1 MEIIYFYAI
10 LMTLV
15 VIALPAKYYANV
27 KRTYAERAWLAAS
40 VTLLRGG
47 DGGTPTYS
55 LLHMARC
62 GGGIGPE
69 WVLDWSKYWP
79 LCSSSLIWPNL
90 LTRPVGATETRAKWE
105 VKVPDSRKYTANQLV
120 AKLMVTGIDGKV
132 YRQEVSFAEL
142 HPQVLQFLDTALS
155 KDPALLNDIL
165 WIMVPG
171 MLRDLEN
178 YVYWTDQ
185 GRTFKDGKLQ

>member
-10 LMTLV
+10 LVTLAA
-15 VIALPAKYYANV
+15 IGLPAKYYANV
-27 KRTYAERAWLAAS
+27 KRAYAERAWLAAS

-62 GGGIGPE
+62 GGSINEMAAPDRTSWFALCGNS
-69 WVLDWSKYWP
+69 LYWP
-79 LCSSSLIWPNL
+79 NPLFKPTNCSEI
-90 LTRPVGATETRAKWE
+90 RAMWD
-105 VKVPDSRKYTANQLV
+105 VVIPDARKYSAKQLV
-120 AKLMVTGIDGKV
+120 ARLTV
-132 YRQEVSFAEL
+132 YGSNGQPYQQEAYFSDL
-142 HPQVLQFLDTALS
+142 HPQILQFLDTALS